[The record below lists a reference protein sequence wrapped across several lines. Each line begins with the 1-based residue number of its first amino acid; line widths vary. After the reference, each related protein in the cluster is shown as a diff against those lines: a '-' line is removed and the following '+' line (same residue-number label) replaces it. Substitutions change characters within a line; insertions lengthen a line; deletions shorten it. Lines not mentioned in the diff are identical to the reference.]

1 MIRGF
6 FQCLHRGIVIVL
18 LAVHIL
24 AGRKGGENLEVG
36 VGGGEVGVGGGE
48 VGVYDAVQAKLSR
61 HSQHAAYM
69 KYSP

>member
-24 AGRKGGENLEVG
+24 AGRKGRENL
-36 VGGGEVGVGGGE
+36 EVGVGGGE

>member
-1 MIRGF
+1 M
-6 FQCLHRGIVIVL
+6 

-24 AGRKGGENLEVG
+24 AGRKGGENL
-36 VGGGEVGVGGGE
+36 EVGVGGGE